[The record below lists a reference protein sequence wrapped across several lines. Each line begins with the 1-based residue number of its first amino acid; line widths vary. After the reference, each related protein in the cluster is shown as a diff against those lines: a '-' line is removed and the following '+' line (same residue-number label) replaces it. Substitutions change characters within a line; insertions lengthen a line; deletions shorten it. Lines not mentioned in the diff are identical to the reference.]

1 MTRSLGL
8 LYRRP
13 SKRSVSTSTSPL
25 SISVRTSRRR
35 PPGPDSLPS
44 QLTRRPCRSNMFP
57 LVRPLSSRKTERT
70 PSAESFMM
78 RLLAISLKKT
88 LPSASAA
95 GPSVNAMMAAEVN
108 LELAATQSES
118 WGRREG
124 LSDMKPPESWPAP
137 TRCRAEPAD
146 TLIQQG
152 TGAKGHNYGTPPRQW
167 QTKLLPGR
175 PWKTSIDRSSEPLDR
190 SGTAP
195 RREWWSRRRRT
206 PGP

>member
-13 SKRSVSTSTSPL
+13 WKRSVSTSISPL

-70 PSAESFMM
+70 PAAESFMM

-108 LELAATQSES
+108 LELATTQSES
-118 WGRREG
+118 RVGREG
-124 LSDMKPPESWPAP
+124 FSDMRPPEFRPA
-137 TRCRAEPAD
+137 TNRCRAGSAAIL
-146 TLIQQG
+146 TRRG
-152 TGAKGHNYGTPPRQW
+152 AGAKGHNYGTAPGQW
-167 QTKLLPGR
+167 QTKLLPGH
-175 PWKTSIDRSSEPLDR
+175 PTSGRSSEPVDR
-190 SGTAP
+190 SGRAL

-206 PGP
+206 LRR